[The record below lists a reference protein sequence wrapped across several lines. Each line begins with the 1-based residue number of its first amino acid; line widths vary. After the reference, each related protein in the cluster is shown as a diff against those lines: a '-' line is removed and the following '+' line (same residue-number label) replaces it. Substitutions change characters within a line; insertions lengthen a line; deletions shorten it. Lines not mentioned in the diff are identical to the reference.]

1 MRHLADE
8 PLAAGSPTVATG
20 HICGCRSFID
30 EYEPSWIEPGLHLE
44 PCSPRCGYV
53 RSVLFGCVQTFFKA
67 EAQMTK
73 EAEDRGLADRRH
85 SHLEFGQRDVR
96 LCVHPS
102 RNPRPVPLQRIAF
115 VTTKLLRLDTPAA
128 TPTREKATDRT
139 DTHPAQFRSLFIR
152 VARLD
157 CLNYATPQVLRIWL
171 AHSCW
176 PPCPVGSLNHN
187 QRFMGMPDSTFPQNA
202 LERQLSTGVGS
213 VIMPVR
219 RPSAHST

>member
-1 MRHLADE
+1 MNTSLLGSSLVCILNHALR
-8 PLAAGSPTVATG
+8 AAATSG
-20 HICGCRSFID
+20 RSCSAACR
-30 EYEPSWIEPGLHLE
+30 L
-44 PCSPRCGYV
+44 
-53 RSVLFGCVQTFFKA
+53 FFKA

-73 EAEDRGLADRRH
+73 EAEDRGLADRQLLLRH

-202 LERQLSTGVGS
+202 LVARKIGRRTIVLDDDLKVFLSNL
-213 VIMPVR
+213 R
-219 RPSAHST
+219 SATAGNHPGGHR